1 MRTRTSTRARAAD
14 LGRQRTWGSGS
25 TALLVAV
32 VSMVV
37 LSSPEPATAAPVPAE
52 HWVASWT
59 ASPTDSLTPFDAAGL
74 PVPEV
79 LDDQTLRMVVV
90 PHLGASVLRIHLSN
104 RFGEAPARFGDV
116 TVATESAEGTANVS
130 DITPVTFDGARSVTV
145 PTGDD
150 VVSDPVRLAF
160 SAFEPLAISIY
171 LPGRQEFPTKHWNA
185 NQTSLYAPPLSGD
198 RTAAVDNNMFPL
210 QTQAWWYVDG
220 VDVEA
225 PNSTAAIVAFGDSIT
240 DGFVASDP
248 LSLPVSQ
255 AVANKN
261 GRYPDDLQR
270 RLIADGVPLSVV
282 NEGISSNRMVTDG
295 EPLLLGPSGVQRFDQ
310 DVLDVPGVRAVL
322 VLEGINDLG
331 IPPATTTPA
340 QLIAGYEQ
348 VIAMAHAAGIKI
360 WLGTIMPASN
370 AVIDGTLLAPNS
382 ERYREQ
388 VNAWIRT
395 QHLADG
401 VVDFDAALRDPS
413 DPAILNPAYAGPDN
427 LHPNL
432 LGYQVMANTV
442 SLAMLET
449 ALPGH

>member
-1 MRTRTSTRARAAD
+1 MASLAGI
-14 LGRQRTWGSGS
+14 LPLV
-25 TALLVAV
+25 LLVTA
-32 VSMVV
+32 
-37 LSSPEPATAAPVPAE
+37 EPATAAPAPAPAE

-90 PHLGASVLRIHLSN
+90 PHLGATVLRIHLSN
-104 RFGEAPARFGDV
+104 RFGEAPAEFGDV
-116 TVATESAEGTANVS
+116 TVGTESAEGAPTVS
-130 DITPVTFDGARSVTV
+130 DVTPVTFDGARSVTV

-150 VVSDPVRLAF
+150 VVSDPVHLAF
-160 SAFEPLAISIY
+160 SAFEPLAISVY
-171 LPGRQEFPTKHWNA
+171 VPGRQDFPTKHWNA
-185 NQTSLYAPPLSGD
+185 NQTSLYALPLSGD
-198 RTAAVDNNMFPL
+198 RTAVVDNNAFPL
-210 QTQAWWYVDG
+210 QTQAWLYVDG

-225 PNSTAAIVAFGDSIT
+225 PTSTAAIVAFGDSIT
-240 DGFVASDP
+240 DGFMASDP
-248 LSLPVSQ
+248 FSLPVSQ

-270 RLIADGVPLSVV
+270 RLIAAGTPLSVV

-295 EPLLLGPSGVQRFDQ
+295 EPLLLGPSGVQRFQQ
-310 DVLDVPGVRAVL
+310 DVLDEPGVRGVL

-331 IPPATTTPA
+331 IPPAMTTPA

-370 AVIDGTLLAPNS
+370 AVIDGTLLAPHS
-382 ERYREQ
+382 EQYREE
-388 VNAWIRT
+388 VNTWIRT